1 MTQSLRLSQP
11 LLTNRRDDPRDLS
24 ERTMTMHARSKKL
37 LAAAGATLAV
47 AAGAGGALAAGG
59 KHARGPAGLPGPAA
73 IASYLGL
80 TAAQLR
86 QQLAAGKTLAQI
98 AVAQGKTVAGL
109 EQAIYAD
116 LQAHLDRAVDNGRL
130 TKAQEQTL
138 LARLKSRLDDL
149 LDHAFP
155 KTPQAR
161 PGLRGPRLGAAV
173 TAYLDITPVQL
184 RTELRAGKS
193 LAQIAVAHGKT
204 AAGLKAAILAKV
216 KARLDQAVSS
226 KRLTA
231 AQEQMVLDRLS
242 AHLDQLLD
250 RARAGATT

>member
-1 MTQSLRLSQP
+1 
-11 LLTNRRDDPRDLS
+11 
-24 ERTMTMHARSKKL
+24 MTMHTRSKKL

-47 AAGAGGALAAGG
+47 AAGASGALAAGG
-59 KHARGPAGLPGPAA
+59 KPARGPARPPGPAA

-80 TAAQLR
+80 TPAQLR
-86 QQLAAGKTLAQI
+86 QQLGSGKTLAQI

-109 EQAIYAD
+109 ENAIYAD
-116 LQAHLDRAVDNGRL
+116 VQAHLDQAVANGRL

-149 LDHAFP
+149 VNHAFP
-155 KTPQAR
+155 KAATGR
-161 PGLRGPRLGAAV
+161 VGLRGPRLGAAV
-173 TAYLDITPVQL
+173 STYLGITPAQL
-184 RTELRAGKS
+184 RTELRSGKS

-216 KARLDQAVSS
+216 KARLDQAVAS

-231 AQEQMVLDRLS
+231 AQEKMVLDRLS
-242 AHLDQLLD
+242 VHLDQLLD
-250 RARAGATT
+250 RARAGATA

>member
-1 MTQSLRLSQP
+1 
-11 LLTNRRDDPRDLS
+11 
-24 ERTMTMHARSKKL
+24 MHARSKKL

-59 KHARGPAGLPGPAA
+59 KHARGPAGPPGPAA

-173 TAYLDITPVQL
+173 TAYLDITPEEYRDSDRAQVSLAKRNTRFGPYVKEFLHKDGQ
-184 RTELRAGKS
+184 RERVMMSGARMKDADGRDVIWVIMQSLRAS
-193 LAQIAVAHGKT
+193 
-204 AAGLKAAILAKV
+204 
-216 KARLDQAVSS
+216 
-226 KRLTA
+226 
-231 AQEQMVLDRLS
+231 
-242 AHLDQLLD
+242 
-250 RARAGATT
+250 